1 LDVAIGFVAL
11 FFLLS
16 TVCAAINEGI
26 ANVLGWRA
34 KTLEDAVRNLVGHP
48 PVKEGWRALISGG
61 WRRIGKLDKPPAE
74 SQPRKGDAGAE
85 GAEPGPGVQPPKEI
99 ILDLFDHWR
108 IKGLVRDP
116 TSQWRRRARPSYL
129 PPRAFSL
136 ALAETLARQSPSR
149 GPQPDKSP
157 WEQTDDEIL
166 ERLKGALD
174 ELPEGQ
180 LRSLVQKAAVNA
192 HESLEGFRAQ
202 VEHVF
207 DDSMERASGW
217 YKRKVQSVLL
227 VLAAAVAIGLNVDT
241 VRVATVL
248 WNDQPLRT
256 AVATR
261 AAAQGTPEGA
271 AAAIDDISQLQ
282 LPVGW
287 GSNAPDNVLF
297 AIPGWLITI
306 AALNLGAPF
315 WFDLLSRLGRLRG
328 SGVPERPRSL
338 NDSPGVVVSERA
350 AGVVDSERAARRERS
365 IVKGKAPSAG
375 KRKPTV
381 KRAGEPARREIDT
394 DASREQLGS
403 SARNEPKDI

>member
-1 LDVAIGFVAL
+1 MPDLGGLPALDVAIGFVAL

-16 TVCAAINEGI
+16 TVCSAINEGI
-26 ANVLGWRA
+26 ANMLGWRA
-34 KTLEDAVRNLVGHP
+34 RTLEDAIRSLVGEP
-48 PVKEGWRALISGG
+48 RAKEGWRKLLKGG
-61 WRRIGKLDKPPAE
+61 WRRIGRLAQPQAE
-74 SQPRKGDAGAE
+74 AE
-85 GAEPGPGVQPPKEI
+85 KE
-99 ILDLFDHWR
+99 LTLTLFDHWR
-108 IKGLVRDP
+108 IKGLVRNPD
-116 TSQWRRRARPSYL
+116 SRWRRRARPSYL

-136 ALAETLARQSPSR
+136 ALAETLAQRPPTD
-149 GPQPDKSP
+149 GANDEKSP

-166 ERLKGALD
+166 TRVTRILE

-180 LRSLVQKAAVNA
+180 LRSLVNKAAHNA
-192 HESLEGFRAQ
+192 HESLEGFRTQ

-217 YKRKVQSVLL
+217 YKRKVQTALL
-227 VLAAAVAIGLNVDT
+227 VIAAVVAIGLNIDT

-261 AAAQGTPEGA
+261 AAAQGTPEDA
-271 AAAIDDISQLQ
+271 AAAVDEISQLK

-287 GSNAPDNVLF
+287 GANAPDNVLF

-315 WFDLLSRLGRLRG
+315 WFDLLSRLSRLRG

-338 NDSPGVVVSERA
+338 SDT
-350 AGVVDSERAARRERS
+350 AGTVEAERAARRERA
-365 IVKGKAPSAG
+365 IVNAESGSAG
-375 KRKPTV
+375 DAGGTEEDPAKPHQSYPST
-381 KRAGEPARREIDT
+381 K
-394 DASREQLGS
+394 
-403 SARNEPKDI
+403 